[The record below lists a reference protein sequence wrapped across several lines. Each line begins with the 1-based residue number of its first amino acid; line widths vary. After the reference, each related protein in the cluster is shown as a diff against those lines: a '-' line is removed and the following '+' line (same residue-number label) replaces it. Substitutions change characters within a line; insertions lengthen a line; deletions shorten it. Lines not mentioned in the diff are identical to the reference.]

1 MRSSRRNL
9 SPVLKPT
16 GDFFFNGFGI
26 DVILFYFKFSG
37 LKLSQKKY
45 IDMIKEQT
53 VSFYIIST
61 RVTSLYFPLY

>member
-9 SPVLKPT
+9 SPVLEPA

-26 DVILFYFKFSG
+26 DVVLFCFKFNS

-45 IDMIKEQT
+45 IEMIKEQT
-53 VSFYIIST
+53 VGFYVIDT
-61 RVTSLYFPLY
+61 RVTSL